1 LARERSSIEDDLD
14 QLRTEIAALRNFPP
28 LSPQFVT
35 WLGNLLLLVE
45 GRFGV
50 SSDEMRQ
57 LRAISPELPSEFY
70 DSVATR
76 LESLG
81 LNEQLSNA
89 LFLSLHKDAPQKIF
103 KQRLDEYDDFIAAI
117 IYGLRSRR

>member
-1 LARERSSIEDDLD
+1 MDM
-14 QLRTEIAALRNFPP
+14 
-28 LSPQFVT
+28 
-35 WLGNLLLLVE
+35 LVFLTKH
-45 GRFGV
+45 G
-50 SSDEMRQ
+50 
-57 LRAISPELPSEFY
+57 PT
-70 DSVATR
+70 TR

>member
-70 DSVATR
+70 DSVATG
-76 LESLG
+76 S
-81 LNEQLSNA
+81 S
-89 LFLSLHKDAPQKIF
+89 
-103 KQRLDEYDDFIAAI
+103 RLD
-117 IYGLRSRR
+117 